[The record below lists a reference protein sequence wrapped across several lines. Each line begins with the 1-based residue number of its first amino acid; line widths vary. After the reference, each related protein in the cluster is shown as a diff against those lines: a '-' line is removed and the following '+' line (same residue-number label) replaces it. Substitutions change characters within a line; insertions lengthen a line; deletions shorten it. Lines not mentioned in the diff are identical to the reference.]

1 MRGDLTLFQPPTKSS
16 LPLCCSVRHFV
27 PWNFI
32 STMREDGYK
41 SEVVQSYVTLC
52 DPMDCSLPGS
62 SIHGIFQTRVLEW
75 VAISFSRGSSRPRDQ
90 TQVSLIAG
98 RHSEE
103 LPNCFQSNC
112 IILHFYQQNICFIFS
127 TSSPTFVIV
136 YLSYYS
142 HLGVWEVLSH
152 CSFDF
157 RFPNS

>member
-32 STMREDGYK
+32 STMREDGCK

-75 VAISFSRGSSRPRDQ
+75 VAISFSRGSSRPGDQ

-98 RHSEE
+98 VQFTLWATREAPSWWPWGSWKMNNCHVFCVMRWVTKNLTILE
-103 LPNCFQSNC
+103 LW
-112 IILHFYQQNICFIFS
+112 NIFAHIN
-127 TSSPTFVIV
+127 V
-136 YLSYYS
+136 
-142 HLGVWEVLSH
+142 
-152 CSFDF
+152 
-157 RFPNS
+157 

>member
-1 MRGDLTLFQPPTKSS
+1 MGIYYIFISLGFVSRSGIAGSYITLCLTFC
-16 LPLCCSVRHFV
+16 CCSVL
-27 PWNFI
+27 
-32 STMREDGYK
+32 SC
-41 SEVVQSYVTLC
+41 VQLFETPQTVAHQAPLS
-52 DPMDCSLPGS
+52 M
-62 SIHGIFQTRVLEW
+62 GILQARILEW
-75 VAISFSRGSSRPRDQ
+75 VAMPSSRESSQPRDQ

-142 HLGVWEVLSH
+142 QLGV
-152 CSFDF
+152 
-157 RFPNS
+157 